1 MKTKTMIIAALVLS
15 LVLALSPAVLARG
28 FGPDC
33 GHPHGV
39 PGMMK
44 LRAVL
49 DLNLTDA
56 QREQVRTIVDSYDKQ
71 RTPARDTIERA
82 RRGFIDAKRADKF
95 NEETVRQAFR
105 KYSTTR
111 EEMIVSRGKMMS
123 ELKAVLTPEQRAQLE
138 ERKRFEGHDRER
150 VRKDHG
156 RRTFDGDR
164 SFRWD

>member
-28 FGPDC
+28 SGPGG
-33 GHPHGV
+33 GHPHGG
-39 PGMMK
+39 PGLMK

-49 DLNLTDA
+49 DLDLTDT
-56 QREQVRTIVDSYDKQ
+56 QRDQVRAIVDSYDKQ
-71 RTPARDTIERA
+71 RIQARDTIERA
-82 RRGFIDAKRADKF
+82 RRGFIDAERAEKF

-105 KYSTTR
+105 KYSSTR

-138 ERKRFEGHDRER
+138 EGKRFEGHDRER
-150 VRKDHG
+150 VHKDHG
-156 RRTFDGDR
+156 RRSFDGDR
-164 SFRWD
+164 PSRWD